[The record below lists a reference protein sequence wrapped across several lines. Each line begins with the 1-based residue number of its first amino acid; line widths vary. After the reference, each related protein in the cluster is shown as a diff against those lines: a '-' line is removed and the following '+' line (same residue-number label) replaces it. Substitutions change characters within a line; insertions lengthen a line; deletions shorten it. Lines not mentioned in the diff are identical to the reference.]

1 MTSVFSGFYRLAISD
16 RLSALHEAGV
26 ITTQDYAALSSGDIT
41 LDRHVAEH
49 LIENV
54 IGVAGLP
61 FAVALNFRINGEERL
76 VPMVVEEPS
85 IVAALSSS
93 AKIARAVGGFEV
105 DSDPAL
111 MIGQIQLLDCADA
124 DAAMQALA
132 AGEQRILDAANA
144 VHPNLT
150 KRGGGVRAMEH
161 FSYERANGGNM
172 VIVHLLIDTCDA
184 MGANLINTICEQV
197 APLVASIAGG
207 RPHLRILSNLADKA
221 LVRAR
226 MRIPL
231 AQLSDDPERAVRIRD
246 GIVVANEFA
255 ELDVHRAT
263 THNKGVMNGIDAV
276 VVATGNDWRAAE
288 ASAHAWAARSGRY
301 RSLTRW
307 TVNDQGDLCGELEI
321 PIKLGIVGGSVRL
334 NPVARLSL
342 RLAGVERARQL
353 DEIACAVGLAQNFS
367 ALKALATDGIQR
379 GHMALHARSVAVQ
392 AGAKD
397 TEVDRIVASMVKEGV
412 VKTWRARE
420 LIEALRLNTPAGL
433 PRTLIGEVSSA
444 AKLILAGEHAV
455 VYGRRALGLPMPRAL
470 RAEVF
475 SSKELLTIKVDDWQL
490 EYDAGD
496 DAHHRSP
503 LGMLVDTILSLTKVE
518 MPRGHIDVSC
528 QIPFAAGLGGS
539 AALAVVLIRA
549 IDLLLGLKLD
559 AQTVN
564 NMAFDCE
571 KLAHGTPSGVDN
583 TLATFATPLLFSP
596 SAEQRWRDIRIA
608 SPVQLVI
615 AFSGIKGVTSELV
628 ARVRQRRER
637 QPQAYD
643 ALFDQI
649 DHQVDACLQA
659 LTTGDTQMLGD
670 SLNLCQGLLNAI
682 GVSHPVLEQ
691 MLQIARDAGALGAKL
706 TGAGGGGSIVA
717 VCNGNGEAVVTAL
730 RKASFEARVISVD
743 VAEPSDP
750 VVSSDAEQLILVD
763 EQDKPVGYLPKAD
776 CHDGDGVL
784 HRAFSL
790 FIFNDQG
797 EVLLQQRAAEKRL
810 WGGFWSNSCCSHPRK
825 GEALDEAVHRR
836 LAQELGCKAD
846 LDFVYKFRYQ
856 ASFGE
861 AGSEH
866 ELCSVYV
873 GRCLSPVRANAN
885 EVADWKFVS
894 PAEVDNMLA
903 TIPEQITPWFRM
915 EWERLRGEFSDQ
927 LSALTARAETQTV

>member
-61 FAVALNFRINGEERL
+61 FAVALNFRINGDERL

-85 IVAALSSS
+85 IVAALSSA
-93 AKIARAVGGFEV
+93 AKLARAVGGFQV

-111 MIGQIQLLDCADA
+111 MIGQIQILDCVDA
-124 DAAMQALA
+124 DAALAELAQAQ
-132 AGEQRILDAANA
+132 QRIIDAANT
-144 VHPNLT
+144 VHPNLN
-150 KRGGGVRAMEH
+150 KRGGGVRAMEC
-161 FSYERANGGNM
+161 FSYARAGGGHM

-197 APLVASIAGG
+197 APLIAGIAGG

-231 AQLSDDPERAVRIRD
+231 AQLSKDPERAERIRD
-246 GIVVANEFA
+246 GIVAANEFA

-276 VVATGNDWRAAE
+276 VVATGNDWRAVE

-307 TVNDQGDLCGELEI
+307 TVNAAGDLCGELEL

-334 NPVARLSL
+334 NPVAKLSL

-397 TEVDRIVASMVKEGV
+397 TEVDRIVASMVTEGV

-420 LIEALRLNTPAGL
+420 LIEALRMNAPARL
-433 PRTLIGEVSSA
+433 PRTPVGEVSSA

-455 VYGRRALGLPMPRAL
+455 VYGYRALGLPMPRAL

-475 SSKELLTIKVDDWQL
+475 SSKELLTINVDDWQL

-496 DAHHRSP
+496 DADHRSP
-503 LGMLVDTILSLTKVE
+503 LGMLVDTILSLTRLD
-518 MPRGHIDVSC
+518 MPRGHIEVSC

-549 IDLLLGLKLD
+549 IDLLAGLKLD
-559 AQTVN
+559 ARTVN
-564 NMAFDCE
+564 EMAFDCE

-583 TLATFATPLLFSP
+583 TLSTFATPLLYAP
-596 SAEQRWRDIRIA
+596 SDRDRWRNIRI
-608 SPVQLVI
+608 SRPVQLVI
-615 AFSGIKGVTSELV
+615 AFSGVKGVTSELV

-637 QPQAYD
+637 QVQAYD
-643 ALFDQI
+643 ALFRQI
-649 DHQVDACLQA
+649 DSQVDVCLQA
-659 LTTGDTQMLGD
+659 LASGDRQMLGD
-670 SLNLCQGLLNAI
+670 SLNVCQGLLNAI
-682 GVSHPVLEQ
+682 GVSHPVLEK

-717 VCNGNGEAVVTAL
+717 VCDGNGDDIVAAL
-730 RKASFEARVISVD
+730 RKASFEARVINVD
-743 VAEPSDP
+743 VAEPDDP

-763 EQDKPVGYLPKAD
+763 ADDKPIGYLPKAD

-790 FIFNDQG
+790 FVFNEDG
-797 EVLLQQRAAEKRL
+797 EVLLQQRATEKRL

-825 GEALDEAVHRR
+825 GESMDEAVHRR
-836 LAQELGCKAD
+836 LHQELGCEAELK
-846 LDFVYKFRYQ
+846 FVYKFRYQ
-856 ASFGE
+856 AKFGA

-873 GRCLSPVRANAN
+873 GRCLTPVRANSN
-885 EVADWKFVS
+885 EVASWEFVA
-894 PAEVDNMLA
+894 PDRVDHMLE
-903 TIPEQITPWFRM
+903 TMPEQITPWFRM
-915 EWERLRGEFSDQ
+915 EWERLRGEFADQ
-927 LSALTARAETQTV
+927 LAEFAEPAQA

>member
-1 MTSVFSGFYRLAISD
+1 MTSVFSGFYRLAVSD
-16 RLSALHEAGV
+16 RLSALYDAGA
-26 ITTQDYAALSSGDIT
+26 ISTQDYAALSSGDIT

-61 FAVALNFRINGEERL
+61 FAVALNFRINGHERL

-85 IVAALSSS
+85 IVAALSSA

-105 DSDPAL
+105 TSEEAL
-111 MIGQIQLLDCADA
+111 MIGQVQLLDISDP
-124 DAAMQALA
+124 DVSLA
-132 AGEQRILDAANA
+132 ALEAAQTEILDAANA
-144 VHPNLT
+144 VPPNLT
-150 KRGGGVRAMEH
+150 ARGGGVRGMELH
-161 FSYERANGGNM
+161 VYPRSGGGHM
-172 VIVHLLIDTCDA
+172 LIVHLLIDTCDA

-197 APLVASIAGG
+197 APLLASIAGA
-207 RPHLRILSNLADKA
+207 RPHLRILSNLADKS

-226 MRIPL
+226 MRVPL
-231 AQLSDDPERAVRIRD
+231 GGLSDDPEQAMSIRD
-246 GIVVANEFA
+246 GIVAANEFA
-255 ELDVHRAT
+255 ELDTHRAT

-276 VVATGNDWRAAE
+276 GVATGNDWRAVE
-288 ASAHAWAARSGRY
+288 ASAHAFAARSGRY
-301 RSLTRW
+301 RSMTRW
-307 TVNDQGDLCGELEI
+307 TVNAEGDLCGELTL

-334 NPVARLSL
+334 NPVAKLSL
-342 RLAGVERARQL
+342 RLAGVERSREL

-397 TEVDRIVASMVKEGV
+397 TEVDQTVAQMVAEGV

-420 LIEALRLNTPAGL
+420 LIETLRLHSPAQL

-475 SSKELLTIKVDDWQL
+475 ASKELLTINIDDWQL
-490 EYDAGD
+490 QYDAGD
-496 DAHHRSP
+496 DADHRSP
-503 LGMLVDTILSLTKVE
+503 LGMLVDTILSLAE
-518 MPRGHIDVSC
+518 IDMPHGHIEVSC

-549 IDLLLGLKLD
+549 IDQLVGLKLD
-559 AQTVN
+559 VDAVN
-564 NMAFDCE
+564 EMAFACE

-583 TLATFATPLLFSP
+583 TLATYATPILFSP
-596 SAEQRWRDIRIA
+596 TGAQRWRNIEIA
-608 SPVQLVI
+608 RPLQLVI

-628 ARVRQRRER
+628 GRVRRGRDR
-637 QPQAYD
+637 QPQAFD

-649 DHQVDACLQA
+649 DAQVEMCLQA
-659 LTTGDTQMLGD
+659 LANGQIEALGD
-670 SLNLCQGLLNAI
+670 SLNMCHGLLNAI
-682 GVSHPVLEQ
+682 GVSHPILEN
-691 MLQIARDAGALGAKL
+691 MVQIARDSGALGAKL

-717 VCNGNGEAVVTAL
+717 VCDGTGEAVVTAL
-730 RKASFEARVISVD
+730 RKASFEARVINID
-743 VAEPSDP
+743 MIEPPNP
-750 VVSSDAEQLILVD
+750 VVSFDAEQLILVD
-763 EQDKPVGYLPKAD
+763 DDDQPVGFMPKAD
-776 CHDGDGVL
+776 CHDGQGVL

-790 FIFNDQG
+790 FVFNERG
-797 EVLLQQRAAEKRL
+797 EVLLQQRAADKRL
-810 WGGFWSNSCCSHPRK
+810 WGGYWSNSCCSHPRR
-825 GEALDEAVHRR
+825 GEDIDDAIHRR
-836 LAQELGCKAD
+836 LHQELGCNAD

-856 ASFGE
+856 ASFGA

-873 GRCLSPVRANAN
+873 GRVTSEVRANKT
-885 EVADWKFVS
+885 EVDDWKFVS
-894 PAEVDNMLA
+894 PAEVDAMLA
-903 TIPEQITPWFRM
+903 DTPDSVTPWFAM
-915 EWERLRGEFSDQ
+915 EWTRLRGEFADQ
-927 LSALTARAETQTV
+927 LEALIDPVQA